1 MHWWGGEGRASREGS
16 EAGDGWTVLHMV
28 NHFRSTFLS
37 WLEDRTLIVDA
48 SFFFWVQHDACPN
61 IGESTVTRASGGSLR
76 EWYSPQVPS

>member
-48 SFFFWVQHDACPN
+48 SFFFLGA
-61 IGESTVTRASGGSLR
+61 A
-76 EWYSPQVPS
+76 